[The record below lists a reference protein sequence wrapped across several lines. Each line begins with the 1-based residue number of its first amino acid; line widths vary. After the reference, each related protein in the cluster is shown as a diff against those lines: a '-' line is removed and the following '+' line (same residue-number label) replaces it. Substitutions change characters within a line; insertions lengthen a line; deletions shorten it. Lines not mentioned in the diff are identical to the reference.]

1 MINIGTINIL
11 SKERADTLLAMGF
24 KYTEQKIGNDRIVYS
39 FIDTQEI
46 RKIVSSQFS
55 SNEFYISNTVCF

>member
-11 SKERADTLLAMGF
+11 SKERADTLLTMGF

-39 FIDTQEI
+39 FIDTPEV
-46 RKIVSSQFS
+46 RKVVSCQFEK
-55 SNEFYISNTVCF
+55 NEFYISNTVCF